1 MPNLHRIE
9 GYPLSRDYDRLAELV
24 TKSSIACSVDLI
36 KTAARSPARIIV
48 PLQGPGWSPA
58 NGIGYIWASIREDFV
73 QQCERLHLEYFDFP
87 RSL

>member
-1 MPNLHRIE
+1 MPTVHKIE

-24 TKSSIACSVDLI
+24 TKSSIACIVDFDQDCREI
-36 KTAARSPARIIV
+36 ARANYSSSSGTWQV
-48 PLQGPGWSPA
+48 SA